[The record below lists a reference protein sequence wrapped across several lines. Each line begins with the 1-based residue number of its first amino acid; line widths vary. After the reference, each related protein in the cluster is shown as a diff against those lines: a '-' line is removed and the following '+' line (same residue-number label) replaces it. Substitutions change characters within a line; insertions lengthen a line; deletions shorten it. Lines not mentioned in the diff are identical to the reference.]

1 VAGAG
6 SIDRALRPACRLAVA
21 VALEGEVADP
31 PVPAPPALRPV
42 LGFSRLSAA
51 AYAVIGRVIDEDG
64 TFRAR
69 VAERADEAEV
79 GRAGW
84 LWLQRPVDW
93 ADDPVFHGGVVGT
106 AAVPDAS
113 AGGRGS
119 DERDRTAKLRKQVA
133 DLQAERKRLAG
144 EVGEARRSLAEAEA
158 ARAALEGDLARL
170 REERNAAVRT
180 TKALEAD
187 LAEARRE
194 RRVARA
200 ATQQAEAELAAL
212 RAGAPQGP
220 VGDADVGGA
229 GGAGGRVA
237 GRGAGRAAGSD
248 RSASVPTGGP
258 APTGA
263 PAPTAQVDGLG
274 GRGPGAGS
282 GSAVSDRAVPLDEV
296 AAQVSAAAGAA
307 AELARALA
315 SVAGLVQPSASVPDA
330 SAVDGVDGV
339 EGGPGVGV
347 GSGPVRSA
355 GPGDRGAGRGHR
367 RSAPRRRTSARR
379 PAALPAGIFD
389 GTPEAVRHLVT
400 SPDNLLV
407 VDGYNLAR
415 AAWTGLAP
423 EEERRRTVALL
434 EEVQAR
440 SNGTVVVAFDGDG
453 SVVAPLASK
462 HVRVRFSATGQTADD
477 LIGELVAAVPAT
489 QPVVVVSSDRE
500 VMADA
505 ERLGATSVGSE
516 HLLRACG
523 R

>member
-1 VAGAG
+1 MAGTG
-6 SIDRALRPACRLAVA
+6 NLDRALRPACRLAVA
-21 VALEGEVADP
+21 VALEGELADP

-51 AYAVIGRVIDEDG
+51 AYAVIGRVIDDDG

-69 VAERADEAEV
+69 VAERADEADV

-84 LWLQRPVDW
+84 LWLHRPVDW
-93 ADDPVFHGGVVGT
+93 ADDPVFQGGGAGPV
-106 AAVPDAS
+106 ADAS
-113 AGGRGS
+113 DGGRGG

-133 DLQAERKRLAG
+133 ELQAERKRLAG
-144 EVGEARRSLAEAEA
+144 EVGELRRSLAEVEA
-158 ARAALEGDLARL
+158 ARSVLEEELARL
-170 REERNAAVRT
+170 REERNAAVRG

-200 ATQQAEAELAAL
+200 ATLQAEAELAAL
-212 RAGAPQGP
+212 RAGLGGEGTSSRSGVRAEASHDPAASGPSAAAP
-220 VGDADVGGA
+220 VGAEPGTAPSAEGAA
-229 GGAGGRVA
+229 GGPGV
-237 GRGAGRAAGSD
+237 
-248 RSASVPTGGP
+248 
-258 APTGA
+258 APT
-263 PAPTAQVDGLG
+263 T
-274 GRGPGAGS
+274 
-282 GSAVSDRAVPLDEV
+282 AVPLDEV
-296 AAQVSAAAGAA
+296 ATQVSAAAAAA

-315 SVAGLVQPSASVPDA
+315 SVSDLVQPAA
-330 SAVDGVDGV
+330 GEQGHLAGGVDVDRAGR
-339 EGGPGVGV
+339 EAAAGQGPAAA
-347 GSGPVRSA
+347 RSA
-355 GPGDRGAGRGHR
+355 GSSDRGAPRGRRG
-367 RSAPRRRTSARR
+367 SVGRRRTAARR
-379 PAALPAGIFD
+379 SAALPAGIFD
-389 GTPEAVRHLVT
+389 GTPEAVRHLVA

-440 SNGTVVVAFDGDG
+440 SNGTVIVAFDGDG

-462 HVRVRFSATGQTADD
+462 HVRVRFSASGQTADE
-477 LIGELVAAVPAT
+477 LIGELVAAVPDD
-489 QPVVVVSSDRE
+489 QPVVVVSSDRA

-505 ERLGATSVGSE
+505 ERLGATPVGSE

>member
-1 VAGAG
+1 MAGTG
-6 SIDRALRPACRLAVA
+6 NLDRALRAACRLAVA
-21 VALEGEVADP
+21 VALEGELADP

-69 VAERADEAEV
+69 VAERADEADV

-84 LWLQRPVDW
+84 LWLHRPVDW
-93 ADDPVFHGGVVGT
+93 ADDPVFQGGG
-106 AAVPDAS
+106 AGPGADAS
-113 AGGRGS
+113 DGGRGG

-133 DLQAERKRLAG
+133 ELQAERKRLTG
-144 EVGEARRSLAEAEA
+144 EVGELRRSLAEVEA
-158 ARAALEGDLARL
+158 AQVALEEDLARL
-170 REERNAAVRT
+170 REERNAAVRSA
-180 TKALEAD
+180 KALEAD

-200 ATQQAEAELAAL
+200 ATLQAEAELAAL
-212 RAGAPQGP
+212 RAGPGGEGVAGP
-220 VGDADVGGA
+220 VDGPVDGPAGERADGLAGGSDPPRARSGAEPAGGGGA
-229 GGAGGRVA
+229 SDPGGAHR
-237 GRGAGRAAGSD
+237 
-248 RSASVPTGGP
+248 P
-258 APTGA
+258 
-263 PAPTAQVDGLG
+263 
-274 GRGPGAGS
+274 
-282 GSAVSDRAVPLDEV
+282 AVPLDEV
-296 AAQVSAAAGAA
+296 AAQVSAAADAA

-315 SVAGLVQPSASVPDA
+315 SVAGLVQPASPDDEPLA
-330 SAVDGVDGV
+330 GDV
-339 EGGPGVGV
+339 EG
-347 GSGPVRSA
+347 A
-355 GPGDRGAGRGHR
+355 GGGAGRDAGLAGSAGSGRRGSARGQRPAGTRR
-367 RSAPRRRTSARR
+367 RSGPRR
-379 PAALPAGIFD
+379 PAVLPAGIFD
-389 GTPEAVRHLVT
+389 GTPEAVRHLIT
-400 SPDNLLV
+400 SPENLLV

-415 AAWTGLAP
+415 AAWSGLAP

-462 HVRVRFSATGQTADD
+462 HVRVRFSTAGQTADE
-477 LIGELVAAVPAT
+477 LIGELVSAQPAT